1 MRQIDKCFFN
11 WFALFVAIAIILF
24 SVVCYSLFC
33 SQDRLFKVQGNE
45 FPVELKGRVID
56 IKVNNETHQYIQYR
70 TSGFKNSFQL
80 THWEGCKYC
89 QEKEK
94 EKTVKKK

>member
-1 MRQIDKCFFN
+1 MKEITKFIFY
-11 WFALFVAIAIILF
+11 WFWWFLLITLILF
-24 SVVCYSLFC
+24 STACYAIFC
-33 SQDRLFKVQGNE
+33 LNDSSDTVQNNKSTIK
-45 FPVELKGRVID
+45 LKGQVID
-56 IKVNNETHQYIQYR
+56 IKVNNETHQYIQYK

-94 EKTVKKK
+94 VLNKK

>member
-1 MRQIDKCFFN
+1 MRQIDKNFFN
-11 WFALFVAIAIILF
+11 WFWWFLVITLILF
-24 SVVCYSLFC
+24 SAACYALFC
-33 SQDRLFKVQGNE
+33 SDDSPNTIQNNKFAI
-45 FPVELKGRVID
+45 ELKGRVID
-56 IKVNNETHQYIQYR
+56 IRVNNETHQYIQYR

-94 EKTVKKK
+94 VLNKK

>member
-1 MRQIDKCFFN
+1 MRQIDKNFFN
-11 WFALFVAIAIILF
+11 WFWWFLVITLILF
-24 SVVCYSLFC
+24 SAACYALFC
-33 SQDRLFKVQGNE
+33 SDDSPNTIQNNRFAI
-45 FPVELKGRVID
+45 ELKGRVID
-56 IKVNNETHQYIQYR
+56 IRVNNETHQYIQYR

-94 EKTVKKK
+94 TVKKK

>member
-1 MRQIDKCFFN
+1 MRQIDKNFFN
-11 WFALFVAIAIILF
+11 WFWWFLVITLILF
-24 SVVCYSLFC
+24 SAACYALFC
-33 SQDRLFKVQGNE
+33 SDDSPNTIQNNRFAI
-45 FPVELKGRVID
+45 ELKGRVID
-56 IKVNNETHQYIQYR
+56 IRVNNETHQYIQYR

-94 EKTVKKK
+94 VLNKK

>member
-1 MRQIDKCFFN
+1 MKEITKFIFY
-11 WFALFVAIAIILF
+11 WFWWFLLITLILF
-24 SVVCYSLFC
+24 STACYAIFC
-33 SQDRLFKVQGNE
+33 LNDSSDTVQNNKSTIK
-45 FPVELKGRVID
+45 LKGQVID
-56 IKVNNETHQYIQYR
+56 IKVSNETHQYIQYK

-94 EKTVKKK
+94 VLNKK